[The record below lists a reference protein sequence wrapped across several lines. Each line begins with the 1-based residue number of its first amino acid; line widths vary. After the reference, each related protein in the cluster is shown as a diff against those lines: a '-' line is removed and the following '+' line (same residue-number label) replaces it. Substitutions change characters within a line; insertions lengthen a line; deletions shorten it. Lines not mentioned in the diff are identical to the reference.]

1 MLLIE
6 KSTGLSLSET
16 SYHVLRAEIRNI
28 TRMVWR
34 LEGFRAY
41 I

>member
-1 MLLIE
+1 MLLIV

-16 SYHVLRAEIRNI
+16 SYHILRAEIPNI

-34 LEGFRAY
+34 LEGFRVY
-41 I
+41 M